1 MKKWLILLLP
11 LMLFAKEEV
20 VIKVAE
26 MHCPMCTTAV
36 KKALKSV
43 EGVESSKV
51 TLETKL
57 AVVIAKD
64 GVEDMSVSAWRR
76 SPRLMVPLM
85 RIRKRHIPQPHAC

>member
-11 LMLFAKEEV
+11 LILFAKEEV

-36 KKALKSV
+36 KKALESV
-43 EGVESSKV
+43 DGVENAKV

-64 GVEDMSVSAWRR
+64 GIDDKTFLEAVKTTGYEGVMVS
-76 SPRLMVPLM
+76 
-85 RIRKRHIPQPHAC
+85 RKRLKE

>member
-43 EGVESSKV
+43 DGVENAKV

-64 GVEDMSVSAWRR
+64 GIDDKTFLEAVKTTGYDGVMVS
-76 SPRLMVPLM
+76 
-85 RIRKRHIPQPHAC
+85 RKHLKE

>member
-11 LMLFAKEEV
+11 LMLSAKEEV

-26 MHCPMCTTAV
+26 MHCPLCTTAV

-64 GVEDMSVSAWRR
+64 GVEDKTFLEAVKTTGYEGVVVS
-76 SPRLMVPLM
+76 
-85 RIRKRHIPQPHAC
+85 RKYLKE

>member
-43 EGVESSKV
+43 EGVENAKV

-64 GVEDMSVSAWRR
+64 GIDDKTFLEAVKTTGYEGVMVS
-76 SPRLMVPLM
+76 
-85 RIRKRHIPQPHAC
+85 RKRLKE

>member
-43 EGVESSKV
+43 EGVENAKV

-64 GVEDMSVSAWRR
+64 GIDDKTFLEAVKTTGYEGVMVS
-76 SPRLMVPLM
+76 
-85 RIRKRHIPQPHAC
+85 RKHLKE

>member
-1 MKKWLILLLP
+1 MKKWLILLLA

-26 MHCPMCTTAV
+26 MHCPLCTTAV

-64 GVEDMSVSAWRR
+64 GVEDKTFLEAVKTTGYEGVMVS
-76 SPRLMVPLM
+76 
-85 RIRKRHIPQPHAC
+85 RKRLKE

>member
-1 MKKWLILLLP
+1 MKKWLFLLLP
-11 LMLFAKEEV
+11 LILFAKEEV

-43 EGVESSKV
+43 EGVENAKV

-64 GVEDMSVSAWRR
+64 GIDDKTFLEAVKTTGYEGVMVS
-76 SPRLMVPLM
+76 
-85 RIRKRHIPQPHAC
+85 RKHLKE

>member
-1 MKKWLILLLP
+1 MKIGLFLLLP

-26 MHCPMCTTAV
+26 MHCPLCTTAV

-43 EGVESSKV
+43 DGVENAKV

-57 AVVIAKD
+57 AVVVAKD
-64 GVEDMSVSAWRR
+64 GIEDKTFLEAVKTTGYEGVMVS
-76 SPRLMVPLM
+76 
-85 RIRKRHIPQPHAC
+85 RKHLKE

>member
-43 EGVESSKV
+43 EGVENAKV

-57 AVVIAKD
+57 AVVIVKD
-64 GVEDMSVSAWRR
+64 GIDDKIYLDAVKTTGYDGVMVS
-76 SPRLMVPLM
+76 
-85 RIRKRHIPQPHAC
+85 RKRLKE

>member
-1 MKKWLILLLP
+1 MKTWLILLLP

-26 MHCPMCTTAV
+26 MHCPLCTTAV

-64 GVEDMSVSAWRR
+64 GIEDKTFLEAVKTTGYDGVMVS
-76 SPRLMVPLM
+76 
-85 RIRKRHIPQPHAC
+85 RKRLKE

>member
-1 MKKWLILLLP
+1 MLLLP

-20 VIKVAE
+20 VIKVSE
-26 MHCPMCTTAV
+26 MHCPLCTTAV

-57 AVVIAKD
+57 AVVIVKD
-64 GVEDMSVSAWRR
+64 GVEDKTLLEAVKTTGYEGVIVSRN
-76 SPRLMVPLM
+76 RL
-85 RIRKRHIPQPHAC
+85 KE

>member
-1 MKKWLILLLP
+1 MKTWLILLLP

-64 GVEDMSVSAWRR
+64 GVEDKTFLEAVKTTGYEGVMVS
-76 SPRLMVPLM
+76 
-85 RIRKRHIPQPHAC
+85 RKHLKE

>member
-11 LMLFAKEEV
+11 LMLFANEEV

-36 KKALKSV
+36 KKVLKSV
-43 EGVESSKV
+43 EGVESTKV

-57 AVVIAKD
+57 AVIVAKD
-64 GVEDMSVSAWRR
+64 GIEDKVYLDAVKTTGYDGVIDS
-76 SPRLMVPLM
+76 
-85 RIRKRHIPQPHAC
+85 RHHLKD

>member
-20 VIKVAE
+20 VIKVAQ
-26 MHCPMCTTAV
+26 MHCPLCTTAV
-36 KKALKSV
+36 KKALKRV
-43 EGVESSKV
+43 EGVENTKV

-64 GVEDMSVSAWRR
+64 GIEDKTFLEAVKTTGYEGVMVS
-76 SPRLMVPLM
+76 
-85 RIRKRHIPQPHAC
+85 RHHLKE